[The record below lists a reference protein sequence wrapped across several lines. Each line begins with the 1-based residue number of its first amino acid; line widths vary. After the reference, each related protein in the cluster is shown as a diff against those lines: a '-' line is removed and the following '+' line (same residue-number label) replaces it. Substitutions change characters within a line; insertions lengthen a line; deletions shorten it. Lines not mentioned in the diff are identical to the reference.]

1 MSLAEAPSPSP
12 SSSSGSDDFAA
23 ILDAELEHASGAD
36 SAFPDDPSSA
46 SPATDD
52 EGEEEDSEEEV
63 EVEVPEQNGYAS
75 PARSP
80 LFSLHRLTAPW
91 VWQLRL
97 RDFSL

>member
-52 EGEEEDSEEEV
+52 EGEEDSEEEV

-80 LFSLHRLTAPW
+80 LFSLHSLTAPW